1 MKDHP
6 VSPNIL
12 SYWKWV
18 CSRDWG
24 GGGEGS
30 LGGNRGGRGFP
41 FHLEQGLMPPWARFD
56 SFCCEKGIAFEEE
69 EDILKV
75 IYKKVYCKL
84 I

>member
-12 SYWKWV
+12 SYWK
-18 CSRDWG
+18 
-24 GGGEGS
+24 
-30 LGGNRGGRGFP
+30 NRGGRGFP